1 MVTPAIKKIKEVEK
15 DCQKKLNEAHLRAET
30 MIQDALQ
37 RKIELIAQARKE
49 TQKRMEELAK
59 RSEEDARRESK
70 KISDK
75 EREEIN
81 KLRES
86 VKPRFH
92 KSLSRILKEM
102 GIQLK

>member
-15 DCQKKLNEAHLRAET
+15 DCQKKLNEAHLQAEA
-30 MIQDALQ
+30 MIQAALK

-49 TQKRMEELAK
+49 TQKRMEELAM
-59 RSEEDARRESK
+59 RAEDDARRESK
-70 KISDK
+70 KIADK

-86 VKPRFH
+86 VNPLFH
-92 KSLSRILKEM
+92 KSLSRILQEM

>member
-15 DCQKKLNEAHLRAET
+15 DCQKKLNEAHLRAEV
-30 MIQDALQ
+30 MIQGALK
-37 RKIELIAQARKE
+37 RKIELIAQARKD
-49 TQKRMEELAK
+49 TQKRMEELAM
-59 RSEEDARRESK
+59 RAEEDARRESK

-81 KLRES
+81 KLTEK

-92 KSLSRILKEM
+92 KSLSRILQEM

>member
-1 MVTPAIKKIKEVEK
+1 MVTPAINKIKEVEK
-15 DCQKKLNEAHLRAET
+15 DCQKKLNEAHLQAEA
-30 MIQDALQ
+30 MIQAALK

-49 TQKRMEELAK
+49 TQKRMEELAM
-59 RSEEDARRESK
+59 SAEEDARRESK

-81 KLRES
+81 KLREK

-92 KSLSRILKEM
+92 KSLSRILQEM

>member
-15 DCQKKLNEAHLRAET
+15 DCQKELNEAHLRAEA
-30 MIQDALQ
+30 MIQGALQ
-37 RKIELIAQARKE
+37 RKTELIAQARKE
-49 TQKRMEELAK
+49 TQKRMEELAM
-59 RSEEDARRESK
+59 RAEEDARKESK

-92 KSLSRILKEM
+92 KSLSRILQEM

>member
-1 MVTPAIKKIKEVEK
+1 MEK
-15 DCQKKLNEAHLRAET
+15 DCQKKLNEAHLQAEA
-30 MIQDALQ
+30 MIQGALK

-49 TQKRMEELAK
+49 TQKRMEELAM
-59 RSEEDARRESK
+59 RAEEDARRESK

-92 KSLSRILKEM
+92 KSLSRILQEM

>member
-15 DCQKKLNEAHLRAET
+15 DCQKKLNEAHLQAEA
-30 MIQDALQ
+30 MIQGALK

-49 TQKRMEELAK
+49 TQKRMEELAM
-59 RSEEDARRESK
+59 RAEEDARRESK
-70 KISDK
+70 KISDN

-92 KSLSRILKEM
+92 KSLSRILQEM

>member
-15 DCQKKLNEAHLRAET
+15 DCQKKLNEAHLRAEA
-30 MIQDALQ
+30 MVQAALQ
-37 RKIELIAQARKE
+37 RKTELIAQARKE

-59 RSEEDARRESK
+59 RAEEDARRESK

-75 EREEIN
+75 EKEEIN

-86 VKPRFH
+86 VKPRFR
-92 KSLSRILKEM
+92 KSLGRILQEM

>member
-15 DCQKKLNEAHLRAET
+15 NCQKKLEQARLQTEAI
-30 MIQDALQ
+30 IQDALN
-37 RKIELIAQARKE
+37 RKIELIVQARKG
-49 TQKRMEELAK
+49 TQKTMEELA
-59 RSEEDARRESK
+59 RQAEEDARRESK
-70 KISDK
+70 KIADREK
-75 EREEIN
+75 EKIK
-81 KLRES
+81 KLKEK